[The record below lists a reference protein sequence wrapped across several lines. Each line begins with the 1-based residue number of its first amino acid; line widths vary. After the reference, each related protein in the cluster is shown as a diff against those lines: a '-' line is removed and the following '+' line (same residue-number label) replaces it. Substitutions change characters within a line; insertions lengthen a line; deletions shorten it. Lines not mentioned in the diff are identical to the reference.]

1 MDGTAVTRLKE
12 EPMARTAKPTR
23 EIIQNAVDKNY
34 QAFRKLLPR
43 LLETHR
49 GQFALLRD
57 EQIIDF
63 FGTAQ
68 EAAAYAQSSF
78 DDEMYSVQEVTD
90 TAVDLG
96 WFSHAV
102 H

>member
-1 MDGTAVTRLKE
+1 MAKTVT
-12 EPMARTAKPTR
+12 PTR

-34 QAFRKLLPR
+34 QAFRKQLPTLLG
-43 LLETHR
+43 THP

-57 EQIIDF
+57 ERIVDF

-68 EAAAYAQSSF
+68 EAAAYAQSNF
-78 DDEMYSVQEVTD
+78 DDELYSVQEVTD

>member
-1 MDGTAVTRLKE
+1 
-12 EPMARTAKPTR
+12 MARTAKPTR
-23 EIIQNAVDKNY
+23 EIIQNVVDKNY
-34 QAFRKLLPR
+34 AAFRKQLPTLLA
-43 LLETHR
+43 THQ

-63 FGTAQ
+63 FGTAT
-68 EAAAYAQSSF
+68 EAAAYAQSNF
-78 DDEMYSVQEVTD
+78 DDDLYSVQEVTD
-90 TAVDLG
+90 TAIDLG

>member
-1 MDGTAVTRLKE
+1 
-12 EPMARTAKPTR
+12 MAKTVKPTR

-34 QAFRKLLPR
+34 AAFRKQLPT
-43 LLETHR
+43 LLETHL

-57 EQIIDF
+57 ELIIDF
-63 FGTAQ
+63 FGTAR
-68 EAAAYAQSSF
+68 EAVVYAQSNF
-78 DDEMYSVQEVTD
+78 DDDLYSVQEVTD
-90 TAVDLG
+90 TAIDLG

>member
-1 MDGTAVTRLKE
+1 
-12 EPMARTAKPTR
+12 MARAVKPTR
-23 EIIQNAVDKNY
+23 EIVQNAVDKNY
-34 QAFRKLLPR
+34 AAFRKQLPT
-43 LLETHR
+43 LLETHL

-57 EQIIDF
+57 EQIMDF

-68 EAAAYAQSSF
+68 EAAAYAQSNF
-78 DDEMYSVQEVTD
+78 DDELYSVQEVTD
-90 TAVDLG
+90 TAIELG

>member
-1 MDGTAVTRLKE
+1 MAKAV
-12 EPMARTAKPTR
+12 KPTR

-34 QAFRKLLPR
+34 AAFRKQLPR
-43 LLETHR
+43 LLETHP

-63 FGTAQ
+63 FGTAR
-68 EAAAYAQSSF
+68 EAAAYAQSNF
-78 DDEMYSVQEVTD
+78 DDELYSVQEVTD
-90 TAVDLG
+90 TAIDLG